1 MTLRNK
7 RISLYLAYCV
17 VVIALILI
25 VTLIFW
31 PSHTDKV
38 TTKQTTT
45 AQHPAGKSA
54 GNGANTKIASA
65 SPSKS
70 SGSASSST
78 KAATTSLNN
87 TGPGNVFGLFAAV
100 SLVGAWFYRRKL
112 IRTV

>member
-1 MTLRNK
+1 MTVRNK
-7 RISLYLAYCV
+7 RITLYIAYCI

-25 VTLIFW
+25 ITLIFR
-31 PSHTDKV
+31 PSPTDVV
-38 TTKQTTT
+38 TKTKQTTT

-54 GNGANTKIASA
+54 GNGANTKIASNGGG
-65 SPSKS
+65 KS
-70 SGSASSST
+70 SVST
-78 KAATTSLNN
+78 RTTTTIPTKLNN